1 MPDIISMDIIF
12 KSGGGLLFG
21 EIYYHGSGVDTVLAA
36 QDTWYQV
43 LGFATDGLSNGT
55 TPDHTNDH
63 IIVPTAGIYQVFF
76 KEGSRSAASNTYRFM
91 VKKNN
96 GTVDA
101 MNIMTHRVTSVAGKI
116 APGSCMGYVD
126 CAAND
131 TIELW
136 VNRVDGGAVSKT
148 ITHEHLNLNV
158 MQIGGT

>member
-1 MPDIISMDIIF
+1 MPEIISMDVIF

-21 EIYYHGSGVDTVLAA
+21 EIYYHGSGTNTVLAA

-63 IIVPTAGIYQVFF
+63 ITVPTSGIYKVSFS
-76 KEGSRSAASNTYRFM
+76 EASRSAAANTYQFM
-91 VKKNN
+91 IKKNN
-96 GTVDA
+96 GTADSG
-101 MNIMTHRVTSVAGKI
+101 NIMTHRVTTVAGRVGQ
-116 APGSCMGYVD
+116 GSCDGYVD

-136 VNRVDGGAVSKT
+136 VNRIDGGAVSKT
-148 ITHEHLNLNV
+148 ITHEHLGMHVLQV
-158 MQIGGT
+158 GGT